1 MAASDVAI
9 ANLALT
15 KIGDLRIVSLSDN
28 TKPAREV
35 SAVYT
40 MLRDKLQRTYN
51 WRFCVKRA
59 SLAADVA
66 TPVFDYSYQYTVP
79 TDCLRIL
86 QINAYY
92 PAPDLSDLISS
103 GGQEYVLEGGKILTR
118 SSGNLNLRYLARITD
133 PIKFDTAFDEAFA
146 ALIAYNVCEALTQ
159 SDAKK
164 NAALRD
170 YRMALMEAVRA
181 NAIENPPESI
191 ADQTWITVRL

>member
-1 MAASDVAI
+1 VATSDVAI

-15 KIGDLRIVSLSDN
+15 KIGDLRITSLSDN

-35 SAVYT
+35 NAVYS

-59 SLAADVA
+59 VLAAESTA
-66 TPVFDYSYQYTVP
+66 PVFDYSSQYPVP
-79 TDCLRIL
+79 SDCLRIL

-118 SSGNLNLRYLARITD
+118 NSGSMNLRYLARISD
-133 PIKFDTAFDEAFA
+133 PTKFDTSFDEAFA
-146 ALIAYNVCEALTQ
+146 SSIAYNVAEALTQ
-159 SDAKK
+159 SDSKK

-170 YRMALMEAVRA
+170 YRMALMDAIRA

-191 ADQTWITVRL
+191 ADTTWLTVRL

>member
-1 MAASDVAI
+1 MATSDVAI

-35 SAVYT
+35 NAVYT

-66 TPVFDYSYQYTVP
+66 TPVFDYAYQYTVP

-86 QINAYY
+86 QINAYF

-133 PIKFDTAFDEAFA
+133 PTIFDTAFDEAFA

-191 ADQTWITVRL
+191 ADTTWIAVRL

>member
-1 MAASDVAI
+1 MATSDVAI

-15 KIGDLRIVSLSDN
+15 KIGDLRITSLSDN

-35 SAVYT
+35 NAVYS

-59 SLAADVA
+59 VLAAESTA
-66 TPVFDYSYQYTVP
+66 PVFDYSYQYPVP
-79 TDCLRIL
+79 SDCLRIL

-118 SSGNLNLRYLARITD
+118 TSGSLNLRYLARITD
-133 PIKFDTAFDEAFA
+133 PTKFDTSFDEAFA
-146 ALIAYNVCEALTQ
+146 SSIAYNVAEALTQ
-159 SDAKK
+159 SDSKK

-170 YRMALMEAVRA
+170 YRMALMDAIRA

-191 ADQTWITVRL
+191 ADTTWLTVRL